1 MWSSE
6 VLLVLF
12 YCLTHPLPITLSSVS
27 PLDDFPDDA
36 PAELRLLKEPSP
48 DISRTLVPMSTYP
61 SASVC
66 LNPIV

>member
-1 MWSSE
+1 MWTSE

-12 YCLTHPLPITLSSVS
+12 YCLPPPPPPATLSSVS

-48 DISRTLVPMSTYP
+48 DTSRTLIPMSTY
-61 SASVC
+61 SLASWRHFV
-66 LNPIV
+66 